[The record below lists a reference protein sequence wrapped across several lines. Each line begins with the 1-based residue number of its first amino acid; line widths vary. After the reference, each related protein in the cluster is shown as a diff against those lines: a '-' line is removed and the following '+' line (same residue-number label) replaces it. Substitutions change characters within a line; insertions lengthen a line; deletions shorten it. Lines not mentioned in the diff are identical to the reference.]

1 MACLRSSLKVE
12 RVFCSKCG
20 NDTVYRVPVYVDSE
34 TRELTVTRSRRWEK
48 MTAKRNKGSIW
59 SIPKNRG
66 GRQSNPLI
74 LAEDELLMSGRDREY
89 RRKCNQF
96 EKERQLHNPFAS
108 DSLYQADPLM
118 GWCARSTNSRGNA
131 LLGDSSSAPRVEA
144 GYGRRNPNRGNFKHT
159 KGKRNCLMPSSTSS
173 QSLSHT
179 HRGPI
184 ASQTPPGRREQRRS
198 DADLP
203 LLGGY
208 PTEPL
213 TPEEGNEGGGEDPE
227 MSNGLKAAS
236 FDTLRDAVNR
246 ELQDMHREVGKAR
259 RTVSASSASP
269 KQEEKRIHASIDKVR
284 RSGVAVRQM
293 LNRMRQLAGGEADKQ
308 LEEQR
313 LRDNLGSLLSSL
325 DQLLSSFLVSEE
337 RTLEREKVR
346 ADQIDEGIRASAQK
360 YPSYASTSH
369 TGMVDL
375 AADNDRAQGQQQQQ
389 QEDPTDALLLSM
401 AELDLQEDIIRE
413 RQEGIRSIHSDIVAI
428 RGLFQEVAW
437 HVSDQGQVLDNIETN
452 IGQAAL
458 RTGQANHELAIA
470 NERVRKN
477 MYWYVCYVITIVII
491 VILLL
496 VLLKSLVPIT
506 IV

>member
-1 MACLRSSLKVE
+1 
-12 RVFCSKCG
+12 
-20 NDTVYRVPVYVDSE
+20 
-34 TRELTVTRSRRWEK
+34 
-48 MTAKRNKGSIW
+48 
-59 SIPKNRG
+59 
-66 GRQSNPLI
+66 
-74 LAEDELLMSGRDREY
+74 
-89 RRKCNQF
+89 
-96 EKERQLHNPFAS
+96 
-108 DSLYQADPLM
+108 
-118 GWCARSTNSRGNA
+118 
-131 LLGDSSSAPRVEA
+131 
-144 GYGRRNPNRGNFKHT
+144 
-159 KGKRNCLMPSSTSS
+159 
-173 QSLSHT
+173 
-179 HRGPI
+179 
-184 ASQTPPGRREQRRS
+184 
-198 DADLP
+198 
-203 LLGGY
+203 
-208 PTEPL
+208 
-213 TPEEGNEGGGEDPE
+213 
-227 MSNGLKAAS
+227 SNGLKAAS